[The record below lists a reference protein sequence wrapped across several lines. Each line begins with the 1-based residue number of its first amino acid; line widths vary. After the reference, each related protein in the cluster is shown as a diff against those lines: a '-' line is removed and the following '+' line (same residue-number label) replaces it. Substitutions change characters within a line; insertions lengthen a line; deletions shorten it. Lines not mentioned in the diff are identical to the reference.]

1 MKLFTAIA
9 LTSLLAS
16 TASAAPVF
24 PSDRRC
30 ILPPACQLIER
41 EGLGCGDIG
50 PGCKGYAVWVADKLR
65 GDAAWFQRVAQGYTE
80 AAWRQGAYD
89 MAGRKS
95 GLTKRFK
102 SLSSRTGSARTLAR
116 AAKKET
122 DSSHRSVVM
131 QCNKEHTAP
140 GSRWHLRI
148 HAFINDFP
156 CSAPCQ
162 SGHEGDNVRMR
173 HSFD

>member
-89 MAGRKS
+89 MAGRKYEAYKAVQILIEQNRLGKDPS
-95 GLTKRFK
+95 E
-102 SLSSRTGSARTLAR
+102 GSEEGNRL
-116 AAKKET
+116 
-122 DSSHRSVVM
+122 
-131 QCNKEHTAP
+131 
-140 GSRWHLRI
+140 
-148 HAFINDFP
+148 FP
-156 CSAPCQ
+156 
-162 SGHEGDNVRMR
+162 
-173 HSFD
+173 